1 MPDQSA
7 NLAALRASNHAL
19 RAYLSVYRGAEVF
32 SATVD
37 NTPADQAKTLVVTT
51 VSGDSADVKAGYRV
65 DVYSSGGDFKGR
77 TRVRY
82 AGTISAT
89 SLPIREHSAGIAK
102 IVSGDVVRVYADV
115 RLSDKLVSATLDF
128 APDDIAYSDQG
139 SNAPPLACSGGA
151 WAGWD
156 DMTPIP
162 FTGSASD
169 YVDPDSNGPLSHA
182 WSFSAGLTAD
192 DDDVADVNI
201 TAADAGEYL
210 VAHTVT
216 DDDNSKSTVQ
226 YVPLI
231 VHDAANPPYA
241 IVIEDVNGDEE
252 NGHSFSVRVFDD
264 AALTDIPDGAFCVL
278 WVEQWVNGT
287 RQAFG
292 AKSSGRS
299 HILGVGYIRRE
310 EGSFDADS
318 GVEGL
323 RFEVISPMARLAEL
337 VGYSK
342 VMTSEATPDS
352 WDDVKS
358 LSTERGIRQ
367 LWQFYS
373 NATEAGFDLV
383 TDASYVSYTYP
394 QFFIQKSNPLAQMRE
409 LADGTD
415 ARLTCDRTG
424 RFSLHTKP
432 ELLAVGSRAAATKTI
447 TLTTADIIDWQY
459 TREHWRPVE
468 LLEARGFIG
477 GTTATPI
484 FSRWPGLA
492 PGQGN
497 QSVTAE
503 RLIAASQTN
512 LNERCGRRGA
522 AADGIYTDA
531 NGVLQTALDLELT
544 LPGSYHVADFY
555 DEYIAVSLTTALRGL
570 DLSDHLFV
578 LRSSRLE
585 LADDGSAQCVW
596 TLRTATNGAAG
607 VTYIPPSD
615 PTSDYDFNLDFYLPS
630 FSYETPGVS
639 SLLTPPPGAIP
650 LKMLLQAPDAG
661 YLSRST
667 LFDFTTGTANFE
679 NIGADITGTPYDGA
693 PDRFDYA
700 RRFVMSAD
708 GLWKCDDVWG
718 GSAAFSVLASPTD
731 IFGDAN
737 ITRGRIQTSINKK
750 GYIAVSSGDKFACS
764 FDNGATWNVTDFVSY
779 YTGISDHGVSSFVIS
794 QRNSSAAN
802 NGYLY
807 LAYKAQG
814 QRFGLPNDPVI
825 WRLFKSTD
833 WGLTWTLLPNLN
845 YSNVFGNFQ
854 CYMHIPYTR
863 PGGAANA
870 NDANQVLWWHFSEGD
885 AGPATTSWM
894 SINGGS
900 TSAYSRAYGAG
911 LSRPRIPVG
920 AQASYTTDGGYG
932 FMVVGNNTYTG
943 IASTSDGWVSML
955 TGAGTSDADLQLISF
970 PTTGNPTYQGVNG
983 WGTSPDIVLWWGD
996 NIVRWTT
1003 NRGADWA
1010 QVTAPH
1016 NVLIGEFDLSDWIPK
1031 T

>member
-139 SNAPPLACSGGA
+139 SNPPPLACSGGA

-182 WSFSAGLTAD
+182 WSFPAGLTAD

-231 VHDAANPPYA
+231 VHDAANPPYE
-241 IVIEDVNGDEE
+241 IVVEDVNGDEE

-477 GTTATPI
+477 GSSATPI

-497 QSVTAE
+497 QSVTVE

-615 PTSDYDFNLDFYLPS
+615 PTSDYDFNLDFYLPP
-630 FSYETPGVS
+630 FSYEFTPNPLIDLNAPYPVELVAGLGSGTAKVYYGTEFDASTGAVNWALRDTDLTGDVIAMKSDPFDYRRWFILTTTGLWRNDNLPADAAWTQVADNATLTGDANVPAYHIDMSLARRGYIGITYGRNGVLRSFDYGASFAASTMDGAAVQLLGAHDALSCHMCVSQQDNGVIWGGHVSADPYSIVYLRVSTDDGATWTNKATLTGWDTARTGPVLNVPYMRTPGV
-639 SLLTPPPGAIP
+639 PN
-650 LKMLLQAPDAG
+650 KAG
-661 YLSRST
+661 NSQWVYYNHGR
-667 LFDFTTGTANFE
+667 
-679 NIGADITGTPYDGA
+679 
-693 PDRFDYA
+693 
-700 RRFVMSAD
+700 
-708 GLWKCDDVWG
+708 VWG
-718 GSAAFSVLASPTD
+718 GEPSRLGMTQD
-731 IFGDAN
+731 G
-737 ITRGRIQTSINKK
+737 
-750 GYIAVSSGDKFACS
+750 
-764 FDNGATWNVTDFVSY
+764 GATWSALTREDAFAPEYIGAPSKYGLHTYTQDGRIVTYWRNNGNYRQLYASEDALTTRGIINGSI
-779 YTGISDHGVSSFVIS
+779 YTTMFTATRMGINGWPSNPYFLIIFSSGGVYFTPDYRTDAWISLATGLANTDVVYCAGDLSSFIS
-794 QRNSSAAN
+794 
-802 NGYLY
+802 
-807 LAYKAQG
+807 
-814 QRFGLPNDPVI
+814 
-825 WRLFKSTD
+825 
-833 WGLTWTLLPNLN
+833 
-845 YSNVFGNFQ
+845 
-854 CYMHIPYTR
+854 
-863 PGGAANA
+863 
-870 NDANQVLWWHFSEGD
+870 
-885 AGPATTSWM
+885 
-894 SINGGS
+894 
-900 TSAYSRAYGAG
+900 
-911 LSRPRIPVG
+911 
-920 AQASYTTDGGYG
+920 AS
-932 FMVVGNNTYTG
+932 
-943 IASTSDGWVSML
+943 
-955 TGAGTSDADLQLISF
+955 
-970 PTTGNPTYQGVNG
+970 
-983 WGTSPDIVLWWGD
+983 
-996 NIVRWTT
+996 
-1003 NRGADWA
+1003 
-1010 QVTAPH
+1010 
-1016 NVLIGEFDLSDWIPK
+1016 
-1031 T
+1031 